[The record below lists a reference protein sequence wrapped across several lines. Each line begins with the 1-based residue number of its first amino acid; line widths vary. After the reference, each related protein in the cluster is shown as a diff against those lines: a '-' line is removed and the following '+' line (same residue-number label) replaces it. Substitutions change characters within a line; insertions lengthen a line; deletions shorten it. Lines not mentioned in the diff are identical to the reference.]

1 MYGDKV
7 LDCRVAECFIYVAAG
22 VFDDCCE
29 ICRYYIVFISIFR
42 VNSIVLLSKKN
53 LIYDIMEFML
63 LFYCLILFID
73 FIVIGFVSIV
83 RKFIAWVR
91 WFFELFLLLAW
102 VIFVAVGGGG
112 GLLFIVI
119 IIVVCCCCRKSLSER
134 VELKYR
140 FDAVKI

>member
-7 LDCRVAECFIYVAAG
+7 LDCWVVECFIYVVVG

-29 ICRYYIVFISIFR
+29 ICWYYIVFILIFC

-63 LFYCLILFID
+63 LFYCLVLFID
-73 FIVIGFVSIV
+73 FIIIGFVSIV
-83 RKFIAWVR
+83 RKFIVWVR
-91 WFFELFLLLAW
+91 WFFELFLLLVW
-102 VIFVAVGGGG
+102 VIFVVVGGGG

-119 IIVVCCCCRKSLSER
+119 IIVVCCCCCKSLSER
-134 VELKYR
+134 VELKY
-140 FDAVKI
+140 